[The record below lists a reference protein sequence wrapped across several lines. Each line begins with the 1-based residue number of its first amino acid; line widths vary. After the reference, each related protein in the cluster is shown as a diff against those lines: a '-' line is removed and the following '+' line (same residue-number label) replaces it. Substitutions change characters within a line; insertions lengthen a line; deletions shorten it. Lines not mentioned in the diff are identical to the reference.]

1 MTTKISTAE
10 VRLRIGDLLN
20 RVALRGDEFVIER
33 KGKPMA
39 ALVPV
44 ARLEQMRRAA
54 RTALAEFFA
63 TPPSKGDPSDDE
75 VMRIAVDAQRKVRS
89 RARRAGR
96 GR

>member
-1 MTTKISTAE
+1 MTSKISTAE

-44 ARLEQMRRAA
+44 ERLEQMRRAA
-54 RTALAEFFA
+54 REGLLEFLRTPTEGAPSEEEAMRLALEGQRWARA
-63 TPPSKGDPSDDE
+63 TKRGKG
-75 VMRIAVDAQRKVRS
+75 
-89 RARRAGR
+89 RRR
-96 GR
+96 